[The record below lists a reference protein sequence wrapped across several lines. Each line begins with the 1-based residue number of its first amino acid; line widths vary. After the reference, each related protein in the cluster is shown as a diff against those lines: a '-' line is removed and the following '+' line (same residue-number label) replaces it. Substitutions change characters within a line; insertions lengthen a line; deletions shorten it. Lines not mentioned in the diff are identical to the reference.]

1 MRNSDARVSEDEKKG
16 DVREQ
21 AKNAHVNCICRLF
34 HPATSSNSNRA
45 QECGSGFNVEQ
56 RERVVVSET
65 LNGAEGT
72 RGKGGGAGERIVD
85 ARISRCLTRIAVPIV
100 CHRLHVCESKP
111 RTPSN
116 TRC

>member
-21 AKNAHVNCICRLF
+21 AKNAHIICIYRLF

-85 ARISRCLTRIAVPIV
+85 ARISICLTRIALPIV
-100 CHRLHVCESKP
+100 CHLLHV
-111 RTPSN
+111 
-116 TRC
+116 